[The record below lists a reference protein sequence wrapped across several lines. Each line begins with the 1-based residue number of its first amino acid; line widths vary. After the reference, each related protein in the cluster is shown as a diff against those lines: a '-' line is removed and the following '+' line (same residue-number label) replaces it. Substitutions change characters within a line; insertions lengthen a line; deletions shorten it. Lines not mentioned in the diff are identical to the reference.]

1 MTRWVTP
8 MNTPQIILIGN
19 GINQAYGGISWSELL
34 SKICVRNDYYTE
46 ALTSPMPLQA
56 ILLTNDNIKD
66 ALRNNKEAFY
76 GEIRS
81 PEQEQALLSLLD
93 MDADDI
99 LTTNY
104 SYELEAAA
112 IGEKTVSDCRLR
124 RMNERTCDKT
134 ELRYL
139 LHTYNRVPY
148 KERSLRVWHIH
159 GESRKPDSMI
169 LGHYWYGNQLSRI
182 KAELDERKNTY
193 TFRQNHGLEIGYDSW
208 IDSFILGDVYV
219 LGFRFDAS
227 EFDLWW
233 LLNRKKREKAEKGK
247 VFFYE
252 PASEKNREKQDLLRL
267 LDVEVM
273 NLPFDH
279 KKADVDKSKAYQEF
293 YSESIQD
300 IRNRITTKRSLLE

>member
-1 MTRWVTP
+1 MKYSTRQVL
-8 MNTPQIILIGN
+8 LIGN
-19 GINQAYGGISWSELL
+19 GINQAYGGISWPELL
-34 SKICVRNDYYTE
+34 SKIRVRSDYHTE
-46 ALTSPMPLQA
+46 ALKSPMPLQA
-56 ILLTNDNIKD
+56 ILLTNNNIKD

-81 PEQEQALLSLLD
+81 PEQEQVLLSLLD
-93 MDADDI
+93 MDTDDI

-112 IGEKTVSDCRLR
+112 IGEKTVSDYRLC

-182 KAELDERKNTY
+182 KAELDERKNRY
-193 TFRQNHGLEIGYDSW
+193 AFRQNNGLEISYDSW

-219 LGFRFDAS
+219 LGFGFDTS

-233 LLNRKKREKAEKGK
+233 LLNRKKREKAKKGK

-252 PASEKNREKQDLLRL
+252 PASEKSREKQDLLRL

-279 KKADVDKSKAYQEF
+279 TIADLDKSKAYQEF

-300 IRNRITTKRSLLE
+300 IRNRITAKRSLLE

>member
-1 MTRWVTP
+1 

-112 IGEKTVSDCRLR
+112 IGEKTVSDSHLR

-139 LHTYNRVPY
+139 LHTYSRVPY
-148 KERSLRVWHIH
+148 KEHSIRVWHIH

-182 KAELDERKNTY
+182 KAELDERKNSY
-193 TFRQNHGLEIGYDSW
+193 TFRQTHGFEISYNSW

-219 LGFRFDAS
+219 LGFGFDTS

-233 LLNRKKREKAEKGK
+233 LLNRKKREKAKKGK

-252 PASEKNREKQDLLRL
+252 PASEKSREKQDLLRL

-279 KKADVDKSKAYQEF
+279 TIADLDKSKAYQEF